1 MASTFAVLD
10 YIHVP
15 LRSTTYSVYVR
26 WPHVNKKPNIELQWA
41 IKSYEHAETHFRLLC
56 SVTDLTGLRLTRMD
70 DVIYEE
76 FNNTFPDLDVSVI
89 SEEKLKSPE
98 SKVIWREFCN
108 KFVDQLEDYNFATL
122 FRLDASK
129 GYDPQN
135 TCIVPRIQFLA
146 LEIARNRRGVNR
158 PELLRQL
165 Q

>member
-1 MASTFAVLD
+1 MVEVDSAK
-10 YIHVP
+10 
-15 LRSTTYSVYVR
+15 YV
-26 WPHVNKKPNIELQWA
+26 NDPNIELQWA

-56 SVTDLTGLRLTRMD
+56 SVSDLTGLRLTRMD

-89 SEEKLKSPE
+89 SEERLKSPE

-158 PELLRQL
+158 SEILRQL